1 MPDTFIKWFSEIIM
15 KKLISL
21 ILFFSLSTFADED
34 ISISEAPLVDELPLN
49 EVEFVDT
56 IGLLTPD
63 EVEKILGEP
72 KKIVNI
78 TLESSKEVIAS
89 SWYYENI
96 NTDHSGNYYPITEID
111 IVDGYIESVVFLN
124 SDMSEIDRVEGQKYD
139 IKRPEKVF

>member
-1 MPDTFIKWFSEIIM
+1 M
-15 KKLISL
+15 KKIIFF
-21 ILFFSLSTFADED
+21 ILFISYSTFADED
-34 ISISEAPLVDELPLN
+34 ISISEAPLVDELPVN
-49 EVEFVDT
+49 ELEFVDT

-78 TLESSKEVIAS
+78 TLESSREVIAS

-124 SDMSEIDRVEGQKYD
+124 SDMNEIDRVEGQKYD

>member
-1 MPDTFIKWFSEIIM
+1 MM
-15 KKLISL
+15 KKIIFL
-21 ILFFSLSTFADED
+21 ILFFSLSSFADED
-34 ISISEAPLVDELPLN
+34 ISISEAPLVDELPVN
-49 EVEFVDT
+49 ELEFVDT

-124 SDMSEIDRVEGQKYD
+124 SDMDEIDRVEGQKYD

>member
-1 MPDTFIKWFSEIIM
+1 M
-15 KKLISL
+15 KKIIFL
-21 ILFFSLSTFADED
+21 ILFFSLSSFADED
-34 ISISEAPLVDELPLN
+34 ISISEAPLVDELPVN
-49 EVEFVDT
+49 ELEFVDT
-56 IGLLTPD
+56 IGLLTPA
-63 EVEKILGEP
+63 EFEKILGEP

-124 SDMSEIDRVEGQKYD
+124 SDMDEIDRVEGQKYD

>member
-1 MPDTFIKWFSEIIM
+1 M
-15 KKLISL
+15 KKLIF
-21 ILFFSLSTFADED
+21 LFLLFSFSSFADED
-34 ISISEAPLVDELPLN
+34 ISISEAPLVDELPVN
-49 EVEFVDT
+49 ELEFVDT

-72 KKIVNI
+72 IKIVNI
-78 TLESSKEVIAS
+78 TLQSSKEVIAS

-124 SDMSEIDRVEGQKYD
+124 SNMDEIDRVEGQKYD
-139 IKRPEKVF
+139 VKRPEKVF

>member
-1 MPDTFIKWFSEIIM
+1 M
-15 KKLISL
+15 KKLIF
-21 ILFFSLSTFADED
+21 LFLLFSFSSFADED
-34 ISISEAPLVDELPLN
+34 ISISEAPLVDELPVN
-49 EVEFVDT
+49 ELEFVDT

-78 TLESSKEVIAS
+78 TLQSSKEVIAS

-96 NTDHSGNYYPITEID
+96 NTDHSGNFYPITEID

-124 SDMSEIDRVEGQKYD
+124 SNMDEIDRVEGQKYD
-139 IKRPEKVF
+139 VKRPEKVF

>member
-1 MPDTFIKWFSEIIM
+1 VTPF
-15 KKLISL
+15 
-21 ILFFSLSTFADED
+21 LFANDDL
-34 ISISEAPLVDELPLN
+34 SISEAPIIDSLPVN
-49 EVEFVDT
+49 EIEFVDT
-56 IGLLTPD
+56 IGLLTPE

-96 NTDHSGNYYPITEID
+96 NTDYNGKYYPITEID

-124 SDMSEIDRVEGQKYD
+124 SNMEDIDRVEGQKYD
-139 IKRPEKVF
+139 IKRPEKIF

>member
-1 MPDTFIKWFSEIIM
+1 M
-15 KKLISL
+15 KKIILL
-21 ILFFSLSTFADED
+21 ILFFSLSSFADED
-34 ISISEAPLVDELPLN
+34 ISISEAPLVDELPVN
-49 EVEFVDT
+49 ELEFVDT

-124 SDMSEIDRVEGQKYD
+124 SDMDEIDRVEGQKYD

>member
-1 MPDTFIKWFSEIIM
+1 M
-15 KKLISL
+15 KKLIF
-21 ILFFSLSTFADED
+21 LFLLFSFSSFADED
-34 ISISEAPLVDELPLN
+34 ISISEAPLVDELPVN
-49 EVEFVDT
+49 ELEFVDT

-78 TLESSKEVIAS
+78 TLQSSKEVIAS
-89 SWYYENI
+89 SWYDENI

-124 SDMSEIDRVEGQKYD
+124 SNMDEIDRVEGQKYD
-139 IKRPEKVF
+139 VKRPEKVF

>member
-1 MPDTFIKWFSEIIM
+1 M
-15 KKLISL
+15 KKIIFL
-21 ILFFSLSTFADED
+21 ILFFSLSSFADED
-34 ISISEAPLVDELPLN
+34 ISISEAPLIDELPVDEL
-49 EVEFVDT
+49 EFVDT

-78 TLESSKEVIAS
+78 TLESSKDVIAS

-124 SDMSEIDRVEGQKYD
+124 SDMDEIDRVDGQKYD

>member
-1 MPDTFIKWFSEIIM
+1 MIM

-124 SDMSEIDRVEGQKYD
+124 SNMAEIDRVEGQKYD

>member
-1 MPDTFIKWFSEIIM
+1 M
-15 KKLISL
+15 KKIILL
-21 ILFFSLSTFADED
+21 ILFFSLSSFADED
-34 ISISEAPLVDELPLN
+34 FSISEAPLVDELPVN
-49 EVEFVDT
+49 ELEFVDT

-124 SDMSEIDRVEGQKYD
+124 SDMDEIDRVEGQKYD

>member
-1 MPDTFIKWFSEIIM
+1 M
-15 KKLISL
+15 KKILVLFLLFVTPSL
-21 ILFFSLSTFADED
+21 FANDD
-34 ISISEAPLVDELPLN
+34 LSISEAPIIDSLPVN
-49 EVEFVDT
+49 EIEFVDT

-96 NTDHSGNYYPITEID
+96 NTDYNGKYYPITEID
-111 IVDGYIESVVFLN
+111 IVDGYIESGVFLN
-124 SDMSEIDRVEGQKYD
+124 SNMEDIDRVEGQKYD
-139 IKRPEKVF
+139 IKRPEKIF

>member
-1 MPDTFIKWFSEIIM
+1 M
-15 KKLISL
+15 KKILVLFLIFVTPF
-21 ILFFSLSTFADED
+21 LFANDDF
-34 ISISEAPLVDELPLN
+34 SISEAPIIDSLPVN
-49 EVEFVDT
+49 EIEFVDT

-96 NTDHSGNYYPITEID
+96 NTDYNGKYYPITEID

-124 SDMSEIDRVEGQKYD
+124 SNMEDIDRVEGQKYD
-139 IKRPEKVF
+139 IKRPEKIF

>member
-1 MPDTFIKWFSEIIM
+1 M
-15 KKLISL
+15 KKIIFL
-21 ILFFSLSTFADED
+21 ILFFPLSSFADAD
-34 ISISEAPLVDELPLN
+34 ISISEAPLVDELPVN
-49 EVEFVDT
+49 ELEFVDT

-124 SDMSEIDRVEGQKYD
+124 SDMDEIDRVEGQKYD

>member
-1 MPDTFIKWFSEIIM
+1 M
-15 KKLISL
+15 KKIILL
-21 ILFFSLSTFADED
+21 ILFFSLSSFADED
-34 ISISEAPLVDELPLN
+34 ISISEAPLIDELPVN
-49 EVEFVDT
+49 ELEFVDT

-124 SDMSEIDRVEGQKYD
+124 SDMNEIDRVEGQKYD

>member
-1 MPDTFIKWFSEIIM
+1 M
-15 KKLISL
+15 KK
-21 ILFFSLSTFADED
+21 ILVLFLLFVTPFLFANDD
-34 ISISEAPLVDELPLN
+34 LSISEAPIIDSLPVN
-49 EVEFVDT
+49 EIEFVDT

-96 NTDHSGNYYPITEID
+96 NTDFNGKYYPITEID

-124 SDMSEIDRVEGQKYD
+124 SNMEDIDRVEGQKYD
-139 IKRPEKVF
+139 IKRPEKIF

>member
-1 MPDTFIKWFSEIIM
+1 M
-15 KKLISL
+15 KKILVLFLLFVTPSL
-21 ILFFSLSTFADED
+21 FANDD
-34 ISISEAPLVDELPLN
+34 LSISEAPIIDSLPVN
-49 EVEFVDT
+49 EIEFVDT

-96 NTDHSGNYYPITEID
+96 NTDYNGKYYPITEID

-124 SDMSEIDRVEGQKYD
+124 SNMEDIDRVEGQKYD
-139 IKRPEKVF
+139 IKRPEKIF

>member
-1 MPDTFIKWFSEIIM
+1 M
-15 KKLISL
+15 KKTIFL
-21 ILFFSLSTFADED
+21 ILFFTLSSFADED
-34 ISISEAPLVDELPLN
+34 ISISEAPIVDELPVN
-49 EVEFVDT
+49 ELEFVDT

-63 EVEKILGEP
+63 EVENILGEP

-124 SDMSEIDRVEGQKYD
+124 SDMDEIDRVEGQKYD

>member
-1 MPDTFIKWFSEIIM
+1 M
-15 KKLISL
+15 KKLIF
-21 ILFFSLSTFADED
+21 LFLLFSFSSFADED
-34 ISISEAPLVDELPLN
+34 ISISEAPLVDELPVN
-49 EVEFVDT
+49 ELEFVDT

-78 TLESSKEVIAS
+78 TLQSSKEVIAS

-124 SDMSEIDRVEGQKYD
+124 SNMDEIDRVEGQKYD
-139 IKRPEKVF
+139 VKRPEKVF

>member
-1 MPDTFIKWFSEIIM
+1 M
-15 KKLISL
+15 KKTLAL
-21 ILFFSLSTFADED
+21 VLFVVSPFLFANDD
-34 ISISEAPLVDELPLN
+34 LTISEAPIIDSLPTNEL
-49 EVEFVDT
+49 EFVDT

-96 NTDHSGNYYPITEID
+96 NTDYNGKYYPITEID

-124 SDMSEIDRVEGQKYD
+124 SNMEDIDRVEGQKYD
-139 IKRPEKVF
+139 IKRPEKIF

>member
-1 MPDTFIKWFSEIIM
+1 M
-15 KKLISL
+15 KK
-21 ILFFSLSTFADED
+21 ILVLVLFLVSPFLFANDD
-34 ISISEAPLVDELPLN
+34 LTISEAPIIDSLPTNEL
-49 EVEFVDT
+49 EFVDT

-96 NTDHSGNYYPITEID
+96 NTDYNGKYYPITEID

-124 SDMSEIDRVEGQKYD
+124 SNMEDIDRVEGQKYD
-139 IKRPEKVF
+139 IKRPEKIF

>member
-1 MPDTFIKWFSEIIM
+1 M
-15 KKLISL
+15 KK
-21 ILFFSLSTFADED
+21 ILAFVLFLVSPFLFANDD
-34 ISISEAPLVDELPLN
+34 LTISEAPIIDSLPTNEL
-49 EVEFVDT
+49 EFVDT

-96 NTDHSGNYYPITEID
+96 NTDYNGKYYPITEID

-124 SDMSEIDRVEGQKYD
+124 SNMEDIDRVEGQKYD
-139 IKRPEKVF
+139 IKRPEKIF

>member
-1 MPDTFIKWFSEIIM
+1 M
-15 KKLISL
+15 KKIVFL
-21 ILFFSLSTFADED
+21 ILFLSLSSFADED
-34 ISISEAPLVDELPLN
+34 FSISEAPLVDELPVN
-49 EVEFVDT
+49 ELEFVDT
-56 IGLLTPD
+56 IGLLTPA

-124 SDMSEIDRVEGQKYD
+124 SDMNEIDRVEGQKYD

>member
-1 MPDTFIKWFSEIIM
+1 M
-15 KKLISL
+15 KKIIFL
-21 ILFFSLSTFADED
+21 ILFFSLSSFADED
-34 ISISEAPLVDELPLN
+34 ISISEAPLIDELPVN
-49 EVEFVDT
+49 ELEFVDT

-78 TLESSKEVIAS
+78 TLESSREVIAS

-124 SDMSEIDRVEGQKYD
+124 SDMDEIDRVEGQKYD

>member
-1 MPDTFIKWFSEIIM
+1 M
-15 KKLISL
+15 KK
-21 ILFFSLSTFADED
+21 ILVLFLLFVTPFLFANDD
-34 ISISEAPLVDELPLN
+34 LSISEAPIIDSLPVN
-49 EVEFVDT
+49 EIEFVDT
-56 IGLLTPD
+56 IGLLTPE

-96 NTDHSGNYYPITEID
+96 NTDFNGKYYPITEID

-124 SDMSEIDRVEGQKYD
+124 SNMEDIDRVEGQKYD
-139 IKRPEKVF
+139 IKRPEKIF

>member
-1 MPDTFIKWFSEIIM
+1 M
-15 KKLISL
+15 KKIIFL
-21 ILFFSLSTFADED
+21 ILFFSLTSFADED
-34 ISISEAPLVDELPLN
+34 ISISEAPLVDELPVN
-49 EVEFVDT
+49 ELEFVDT

-124 SDMSEIDRVEGQKYD
+124 SNMDEIDRVEGQKYD

>member
-1 MPDTFIKWFSEIIM
+1 M
-15 KKLISL
+15 KKIPV
-21 ILFFSLSTFADED
+21 LFLLFVTPFLFANDD
-34 ISISEAPLVDELPLN
+34 LSISEAPIINSLPVN
-49 EVEFVDT
+49 EIEFVDT

-96 NTDHSGNYYPITEID
+96 NTDYNGKYYPITEID

-124 SDMSEIDRVEGQKYD
+124 SNMEDIDRVEGQKYD
-139 IKRPEKVF
+139 IKRPEKIF

>member
-1 MPDTFIKWFSEIIM
+1 MIM
-15 KKLISL
+15 KKIIFF
-21 ILFFSLSTFADED
+21 ILFISYSTFADED
-34 ISISEAPLVDELPLN
+34 ISISDAPLVDELPVN
-49 EVEFVDT
+49 ELEFVDT

-78 TLESSKEVIAS
+78 TLESSREVIAS

-124 SDMSEIDRVEGQKYD
+124 SDMNEIDRVEGQKYD

>member
-1 MPDTFIKWFSEIIM
+1 M
-15 KKLISL
+15 KK
-21 ILFFSLSTFADED
+21 ILVLLLFVTPFLFANDD
-34 ISISEAPLVDELPLN
+34 LSISEAPIIDSLPVN
-49 EVEFVDT
+49 EIEFVDT

-96 NTDHSGNYYPITEID
+96 NTDYNGKYYPITEID

-124 SDMSEIDRVEGQKYD
+124 SNMEDIDRVEGQKYD
-139 IKRPEKVF
+139 IKRPEKIF

>member
-1 MPDTFIKWFSEIIM
+1 M
-15 KKLISL
+15 KKLIF
-21 ILFFSLSTFADED
+21 LFLLFSFSSFADED
-34 ISISEAPLVDELPLN
+34 ISISEAPLVDELPVN
-49 EVEFVDT
+49 ELDFVET

-78 TLESSKEVIAS
+78 TLQSSKEVIAS

-124 SDMSEIDRVEGQKYD
+124 SNMDEIDRVEGQKYD
-139 IKRPEKVF
+139 VKRPEKVF

>member
-1 MPDTFIKWFSEIIM
+1 M
-15 KKLISL
+15 KKTIFL
-21 ILFFSLSTFADED
+21 ILFFTLSSFADED
-34 ISISEAPLVDELPLN
+34 ISISEAPLVDELPVN
-49 EVEFVDT
+49 ELEFVDT

-72 KKIVNI
+72 KKILNI

-124 SDMSEIDRVEGQKYD
+124 SDMDEIDRVEGQKYD

>member
-1 MPDTFIKWFSEIIM
+1 M
-15 KKLISL
+15 KKIIFS
-21 ILFFSLSTFADED
+21 ILFFSLSSFADED
-34 ISISEAPLVDELPLN
+34 ISISEAPLIDELPVDEL
-49 EVEFVDT
+49 EFVDT

-78 TLESSKEVIAS
+78 TLEASKEVIAS

-124 SDMSEIDRVEGQKYD
+124 SDMDEIDRVDGQKYD

>member
-1 MPDTFIKWFSEIIM
+1 M
-15 KKLISL
+15 KKIIFLV
-21 ILFFSLSTFADED
+21 LFFTLSSFADED
-34 ISISEAPLVDELPLN
+34 IAISEAPLVDELPVN
-49 EVEFVDT
+49 ELEFVDT

-124 SDMSEIDRVEGQKYD
+124 SNMDEIDRVEGQKYD

>member
-1 MPDTFIKWFSEIIM
+1 M
-15 KKLISL
+15 KKIIFL
-21 ILFFSLSTFADED
+21 ILFFSLSSFADED
-34 ISISEAPLVDELPLN
+34 ISISEAPLVDELPVN
-49 EVEFVDT
+49 ELEFVDT
-56 IGLLTPD
+56 IGLLTPA

-89 SWYYENI
+89 SWSYENI
-96 NTDHSGNYYPITEID
+96 NTDHIGNYYPITEID

-124 SDMSEIDRVEGQKYD
+124 SDMDEIDRVEGQKYD

>member
-1 MPDTFIKWFSEIIM
+1 M
-15 KKLISL
+15 KK
-21 ILFFSLSTFADED
+21 ILFILNLFIIFNLNAKDD
-34 ISISEAPLVDELPLN
+34 LSISEAPLIDNLPAN

-56 IGLLTPD
+56 IGLLSPD

-89 SWYYENI
+89 SWYYEKI
-96 NTDHSGNYYPITEID
+96 NTDYDGNYYPITEID

-124 SDMSEIDRVEGQKYD
+124 ANMEDIDRVEGQKYEV
-139 IKRPEKVF
+139 KRPEKVF